1 MKIMLIGPN
10 GMLGYDLQAVLAEHG
25 HEVLPV
31 THDALDV
38 CDHSAI
44 MKTVQIHHPQVL
56 INTAAVHPVEVCER
70 EPERSFAVNALAVRS
85 LAQICKE
92 RRCILVHFSSDFVFD
107 GKIARPYREEDSVSP
122 LNVYG
127 TSKAAGE
134 YFVRATQPEHILI
147 RCASLFGIA
156 GNRAKGCNFVELML
170 RKALSRESIRVVDD
184 VRMSPTYTRDLAE
197 QLVILLEGSHF
208 GTFHVSNHG
217 DYSWFEFARRI
228 FELKQIDADLKPISH
243 ELAGWG
249 APRPLYSVLA
259 NRGLQELGVDRMRTS
274 EEALQCYLLERRGA
288 APHPAPTEYKGPR
301 PRMSA

>member
-10 GMLGYDLQAVLAEHG
+10 GMLGYDLQTVLAQRG
-25 HEVLPV
+25 CEVVPV
-31 THDALDV
+31 THNAVDV
-38 CDHSAI
+38 CNRDAV
-44 MKTVQIHHPQVL
+44 MNAVQAYNPQVL

-107 GKIARPYREEDSVSP
+107 GKMARPYREEDAVCP

-127 TSKAAGE
+127 ISKAAGE
-134 YFVRATQPEHILI
+134 HFVRAIHPEHILI

-170 RKALSRESIRVVDD
+170 RKALSRQSIRVVDD

-197 QLVILLEGSHF
+197 QLVVLLQGNHF

-228 FELKQIDADLKPISH
+228 FELKQIDVDLKPISH
-243 ELAGWG
+243 DFAGWG
-249 APRPLYSVLA
+249 GPRPLYSVLQ
-259 NRGLQELGVDRMRTS
+259 NKRLEELGLDRMRTAD
-274 EEALQCYLLERRGA
+274 EALESYLSERVT
-288 APHPAPTEYKGPR
+288 APSLPLASDYKGPV
-301 PRMSA
+301 PIQAC